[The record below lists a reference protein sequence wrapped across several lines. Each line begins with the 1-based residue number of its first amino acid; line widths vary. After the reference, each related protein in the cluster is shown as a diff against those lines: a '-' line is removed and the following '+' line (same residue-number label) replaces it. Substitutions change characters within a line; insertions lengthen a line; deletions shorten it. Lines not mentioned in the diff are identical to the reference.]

1 MKTYSRGKQNI
12 QRKIAYKNS
21 YIYIFF
27 TDVVNLIFGT
37 WRKISIVLYIS

>member
-12 QRKIAYKNS
+12 QRKITYRNS

-27 TDVVNLIFGT
+27 TDVVNLIFGI
-37 WRKISIVLYIS
+37 WRKSSIILYIT